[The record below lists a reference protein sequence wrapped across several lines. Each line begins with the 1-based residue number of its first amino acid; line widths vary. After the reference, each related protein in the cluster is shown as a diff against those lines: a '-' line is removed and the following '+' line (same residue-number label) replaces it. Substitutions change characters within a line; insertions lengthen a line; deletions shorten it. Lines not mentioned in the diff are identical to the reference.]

1 MLPSEQESGP
11 AFRGRGRSAV
21 AVGLLSSH
29 MTSPEIRR
37 QFLDFFR
44 SKQHLIVPSAPLV
57 AKNDPTLMFNNS
69 GMAQFKDFFLG
80 NGTPPAKRVADTQK
94 CLRVSGKHNDL
105 EDVGFDTYHHTMFE
119 MLGNWS
125 FGDYFKKE
133 ALEWSWELLT
143 EVFKLPKNR
152 IYVSVFKGDE
162 TDGVPF
168 DQESWDLWKG
178 IIGDDSRIIL
188 GNKKDNFWEMGAT
201 GPCGPCSEI
210 HIDLRSADEVAKQS
224 GRELVNADHPQ
235 VVEIWNNV
243 FMQFNRKAD
252 GSLEELPARHVDT
265 GMGFERLCMAIQSKQ
280 SNYDTDVFSGTI
292 SLIEQLSAKTYTGKM
307 EKSDVAMRVIAD
319 HIRAVSF
326 AIGDGLMPSKDKAGY
341 VIRRILRRAIRYG
354 YSFLGFTEPFMT
366 KLVPL
371 LADQFA
377 DVFPE
382 LDAQRDFVAT
392 VIREE
397 ERAFFVT
404 LAEGIKLINRKVQPM
419 IIDFSDGMTR
429 VLDRM
434 SYLDV
439 EPNQVQQLL
448 SQCVTISLEANN
460 NIDAPTRITYLKNEI
475 EQILD
480 EVKAESVYYQE
491 ARKEYEKA
499 VNNLTIPGETVF
511 VLSDTFGF
519 PADLTA
525 LIARE
530 KGLQID
536 EEGYGTALAFQQARS
551 RKDASTATS
560 DWLIPDSVDD
570 SELTA
575 LPEFV
580 GYDSLEIS
588 DAKILKYRRVSD
600 KKGDKFQIVL
610 NKTPFYA
617 ESGGQVGDTGDL
629 ILRDFSSESPIRI
642 VATHK
647 ENNLT
652 IHIVDADSIN
662 IEDKIL
668 RANHVGFVAKIDAH
682 RRELISDN
690 HSATHLMHSALR
702 EVLGPRVSQKGSYVG
717 PDALRFDFDHSRKM
731 TDDEIQRVETIVNER
746 IRQNI
751 PLDEKRN
758 VPIEQARAMGATA
771 LFGEKYGDFVR
782 VITFDPTY
790 SVELCG
796 GTHVAATGQI
806 GLFKLTSEGS
816 VSTGIRR
823 IEAKTSE
830 GALALLNQ
838 QEATLTALKE
848 LLKAPKDVVKAV
860 QTILDERNA
869 LQKQVDTLENEK
881 VQELKNELIGKIST
895 SNGHSILVEKVTVP
909 NADAL
914 KQLAYDLKAKVD
926 NLALVLG
933 ADING
938 KPQLAVML
946 PDSLISTGLNA
957 GQVVKDLAKH
967 IKGGGGGQPFFAT
980 AGGIDVSGLDA
991 ALAQGRALLQ

>member
-1 MLPSEQESGP
+1 
-11 AFRGRGRSAV
+11 
-21 AVGLLSSH
+21 

-44 SKQHLIVPSAPLV
+44 SKQHLIVASAPLV

-80 NGTPPAKRVADTQK
+80 NGTPPARRVADTQK

-143 EVFKLPKNR
+143 QVYKLPKDR
-152 IYVSVFKGDE
+152 IYVSVFQGDS

-178 IIGDDSRIIL
+178 IIGDENRIIL
-188 GNKKDNFWEMGAT
+188 GNKKDNFWEMGET

-210 HIDLRSADEVAKQS
+210 HIDLRSPEEVALKS
-224 GRELVNADHPQ
+224 GKELVNDDHPQ

-265 GMGFERLCMAIQSKQ
+265 GMGFERLCMAIQGKQ

-292 SLIEQLSAKTYTGKM
+292 NLIEQLSGRTYTGKM

-326 AIGDGLMPSKDKAGY
+326 AIGDGLVPSNAKAGY

-354 YSFLGFTEPFMT
+354 YSYLGFTEPFMT

-382 LDAQRDFVAT
+382 LKAQQDFVAT

-397 ERAFFVT
+397 EVSFLRT
-404 LAEGIKLINRKVQPM
+404 LGTGLTRLDQ
-419 IIDFSDGMTR
+419 IID
-429 VLDRM
+429 
-434 SYLDV
+434 
-439 EPNQVQQLL
+439 QLGEAK
-448 SQCVTISLEANN
+448 TIA
-460 NIDAPTRITYLKNEI
+460 
-475 EQILD
+475 
-480 EVKAESVYYQE
+480 
-491 ARKEYEKA
+491 
-499 VNNLTIPGETVF
+499 GETVF
-511 VLSDTFGF
+511 ELNDTFGF

-530 KGLQID
+530 KGLEID
-536 EEGYGTALAFQQARS
+536 EAGFQKALQEQKARS
-551 RKDASTATS
+551 RKDASSSTG
-560 DWLIPDSVDD
+560 DWIELQDVDKI
-570 SELTA
+570 
-575 LPEFV
+575 EFV
-580 GYDSLEIS
+580 GYDETE
-588 DAKILKYRRVSD
+588 AYAQVVKYRRVQN
-600 KKGDKFQIVL
+600 KQGTQVQVVL
-610 NKTPFYA
+610 DRTPFYA
-617 ESGGQVGDTGDL
+617 ESGGQIGDTGTL
-629 ILRDFSSESPIRI
+629 ELFQSNVPKATLRVLDTR
-642 VATHK
+642 K
-647 ENNLT
+647 ENDLS
-652 IHIVDADSIN
+652 IHLVADRP
-662 IEDKIL
+662 DMDDL
-668 RANHVGFVAKIDAH
+668 LQTADLVFAKIDTH
-682 RRELISDN
+682 RRELTEDN
-690 HSATHLMHSALR
+690 HSATHLLHSALR
-702 EVLGPRVSQKGSYVG
+702 EVLGTHVAQKGSYVG
-717 PDALRFDFDHSRKM
+717 PDALRFDFSHFGKM
-731 TDDEIQRVETIVNER
+731 TDEEISRVETIVNEK

-751 PLDEKRN
+751 QLDEKRN
-758 VPIEQARAMGATA
+758 VPIEQARALGATA

-782 VITFDPTY
+782 VITFDPSY

-796 GTHVAATGQI
+796 GTHVPATGQI

-830 GALALLNQ
+830 GALALLNE
-838 QEATLTALKE
+838 QEAIINELKE

-860 QTILDERNA
+860 QSILDERNTLLKKVEA
-869 LQKQVDTLENEK
+869 LENEK
-881 VQELKNELIGKIST
+881 VQQIKEELLGKVLT
-895 SNGHSILVEKVTVP
+895 VNGHSMVVERVNVP

-926 NLALVLG
+926 NLAVVLG

-946 PDSLISTGLNA
+946 PDSLISGRGLNA
-957 GQVVKDLAKH
+957 GQVVKDLAKN

-980 AGGIDVSGLDA
+980 AGGSDASGLDA
-991 ALAQGRALLQ
+991 ALAQGRELLG

>member
-1 MLPSEQESGP
+1 
-11 AFRGRGRSAV
+11 
-21 AVGLLSSH
+21 
-29 MTSPEIRR
+29 MTSSEIRR

-44 SKQHLIVPSAPLV
+44 SKGHLIVPSAPLV

-80 NGTPPAKRVADTQK
+80 NGTPPAPRVADTQK

-143 EVFKLPKNR
+143 GIYKLPKDR

-162 TDGVPF
+162 ADGVPF
-168 DQESWDLWKG
+168 DQEAWDIWKG
-178 IIGDDSRIIL
+178 IIGSEDRIIL

-210 HIDLRSADEVAKQS
+210 HIDLRSPEEVAKQS
-224 GRELVNADHPQ
+224 GKELVNADHPQ

-252 GSLEELPARHVDT
+252 GSLEGLPARHVDT
-265 GMGFERLCMAIQSKQ
+265 GMGFERLCMAIQGKQ

-292 SLIEQLSAKTYTGKM
+292 NLIEQLSGRTYTGQM

-326 AIGDGLMPSKDKAGY
+326 AIADGLVPSNAKAGY

-354 YSFLGFTEPFMT
+354 YSYLGFMEPFMT

-382 LDAQRDFVAT
+382 LKAQQEFVAT

-397 ERAFFVT
+397 EIAFLRT
-404 LAEGIKLINRKVQPM
+404 LGTGLTRLDQIIGQLTGEGK
-419 IIDFSDGMTR
+419 T
-429 VLDRM
+429 
-434 SYLDV
+434 
-439 EPNQVQQLL
+439 E
-448 SQCVTISLEANN
+448 
-460 NIDAPTRITYLKNEI
+460 
-475 EQILD
+475 
-480 EVKAESVYYQE
+480 
-491 ARKEYEKA
+491 
-499 VNNLTIPGETVF
+499 IPGETVF
-511 VLSDTFGF
+511 ELNDTFGF

-530 KGLQID
+530 QHLQID
-536 EEGYGTALAFQQARS
+536 EEGFKAALAQQKARS
-551 RKDASTATS
+551 RKDAASSAG
-560 DWLIPDSVDD
+560 DWVELLDVDKV
-570 SELTA
+570 
-575 LPEFV
+575 EFV
-580 GYDSLEIS
+580 GYDETEAYAQIV
-588 DAKILKYRRVSD
+588 KYRRVQN
-600 KKGDKFQIVL
+600 KQGTQVQIVL
-610 NKTPFYA
+610 DRTPFYA
-617 ESGGQVGDTGDL
+617 ESGGQIGDTGTL
-629 ILRDFSSESPIRI
+629 ELFQENTPK
-642 VATHK
+642 ATLTVLDTRK
-647 ENNLT
+647 ENDLS
-652 IHIVDADSIN
+652 IHLVADRPDLDELLQSA
-662 IEDKIL
+662 DL
-668 RANHVGFVAKIDAH
+668 VFAKIDTH
-682 RRELISDN
+682 RRELTEDN
-690 HSATHLMHSALR
+690 HSATHLLHSALR
-702 EVLGPRVSQKGSYVG
+702 EVLGTHVAQKGSYVG
-717 PDALRFDFDHSRKM
+717 PDALRFDFSHFGKL
-731 TDDEIQRVETIVNER
+731 TDEEIGRVETIVNEK

-751 PLDEKRN
+751 TLDEKRN

-796 GTHVAATGQI
+796 GTHVPATGQI

-816 VSTGIRR
+816 VSTGVRR

-830 GALALLNQ
+830 GALALLNE
-838 QEATLTALKE
+838 QEQTLNELKE

-860 QTILDERNA
+860 QSLIDERNA
-869 LQKQVDTLENEK
+869 LQKKLESLENEK
-881 VQELKNELIGKIST
+881 VQQLKEQLLAKVEAT
-895 SNGHSILVEKVTVP
+895 NGHSVVVERVNVP
-909 NADAL
+909 SAEAL

-946 PDSLISTGLNA
+946 PDSLISGRGLNA
-957 GQVVKDLAKH
+957 GQVVKDLAKN

-980 AGGIDVSGLDA
+980 AGGSDVSGLDA
-991 ALAQGRALLQ
+991 ALAQGKELLG